1 MARVTDAPKRTRR
14 RALLLVHSYYLR
26 DTRPRRHAVALSEAG
41 WEVDVVCARAAG
53 ERARERIDGI
63 TIQRLPARRRR
74 ASKPRYLFEYISF
87 TLMAFLSVTRRHL
100 FRRYDTVYVVG
111 IPNFLVFAALVP
123 RLLGARV
130 LLDMRDP
137 LPEFF
142 QAKYELGGGHPLVRA
157 LRLEEKLSARFA
169 SGVVTVDPSMA
180 SLYVRSVPPARISVV
195 MNAPDPRLFTVPQ
208 ISTRDPSDRTLL
220 YTGKSVAYRYGVDLA
235 VRAVA
240 RLRGEIPGLRLR
252 VVGDGDLIPTLR
264 ALAQELDVTD
274 AVSLERSVPVD
285 QIPAIVDRAWVGVQ
299 PNREDPLMRFSLSQ
313 KVLEWCLL
321 GLPVVCGETLPLR
334 EVFPQDEVLF
344 HRAGDLNGLCSRL
357 LEAHGN
363 PVALRE
369 RAGRARDAVERISY
383 KDQIAKLLEVF
394 ETRA

>member
-1 MARVTDAPKRTRR
+1 MTQASRRTRR
-14 RALLLVHSYYLR
+14 RALVLVHSYYVR

-53 ERARERIDGI
+53 ERRRERIDGVAI
-63 TIQRLPARRRR
+63 HRLPARRRR
-74 ASKPRYLFEYISF
+74 ASKSRYLFEYVSF

-111 IPNFLVFAALVP
+111 IPNFIVFAALVP

-142 QAKYELGGGHPLVRA
+142 QAKYELGDGHPLVRL

-169 SGVVTVDPSMA
+169 SAVLTVDRSMA
-180 SLYVRSVPPARISVV
+180 ALYVRSVPLARISVV
-195 MNAPDPRLFTVPQ
+195 INAPDPRLFSPPRT
-208 ISTRDPSDRTLL
+208 SARDPSDRTLL

-264 ALAQELDVTD
+264 KLAQELDVAD
-274 AVSLERSVPVD
+274 AVDLERSVALD
-285 QIPAIVDRAWVGVQ
+285 RIPAVVDRAWLGVQ
-299 PNREDPLMRFSLSQ
+299 PNRDDPLMRFSLSQ

-334 EVFPQDEVLF
+334 EIFRQDEILF
-344 HRAGDLNGLCSRL
+344 HRPGDLDGLCARL

-363 PVALRE
+363 PIELRE
-369 RAGRARDAVERISY
+369 RAVRARDAVERISY
-383 KDQIAKLLEVF
+383 KEQIAKLLEAF
-394 ETRA
+394 QTSG